1 MSETSTPDGSWITEH
16 RNHQEHLNHLYWSC
30 CLNLWYLQQGKHQLH
45 RSPLSFEVKIY
56 CVVVKF
62 QSARIKKF
70 LWRQIRA
77 MLLIYKV
84 KSCRSASSTSR
95 LPSFCLWT
103 HLYLLLSS
111 LSCSLSAFFWPALYC
126 CCCFFFS
133 ILTDMLNKA
142 IIMRPPTAGK
152 LSNNSNI
159 NPTNSI
165 QLPGPAWY

>member
-1 MSETSTPDGSWITEH
+1 MVHESQSIETIKNILTTCTDHVALISDIYSRGSINYIDHHWALKSKSIVLL
-16 RNHQEHLNHLYWSC
+16 LNF
-30 CLNLWYLQQGKHQLH
+30 NLPQ
-45 RSPLSFEVKIY
+45 V
-56 CVVVKF
+56 
-62 QSARIKKF
+62 KKF

-84 KSCRSASSTSR
+84 KSCRSASSTSW